1 MVRYWKS
8 LIQSLHYKCRLTL
21 CRAVC
26 CLSPW
31 SRRLS
36 SSHGAPIASS
46 SAERTIW
53 CESSVMFLHSFITIS
68 MYIHHTCSQ
77 VRNAVIKQPIFC
89 LSRWQSCIIPWD
101 ECAHTP
107 VLLCSWHAVWLL
119 SVLSFLS
126 FAQGGDPPTVPQSNS
141 SCWPDPCHALILEN
155 NIMHCFSFML
165 VCYA

>member
-36 SSHGAPIASS
+36 SSHGVPIASS

-68 MYIHHTCSQ
+68 MYIYHTCSQ

-89 LSRWQSCIIPWD
+89 LSRRQSCIIPWD

-119 SVLSFLS
+119 SVLSFHLPKVVFHPFFHNQTPAADLTHVMLWS
-126 FAQGGDPPTVPQSNS
+126 LRII
-141 SCWPDPCHALILEN
+141 SCIVFLLC
-155 NIMHCFSFML
+155 
-165 VCYA
+165 